1 MQIRFLGRLRV
12 MKLGKEIKV
21 TFQNQK
27 MNFFTLM
34 DCRDE
39 EIYQEPC

>member
-12 MKLGKEIKV
+12 TKSGKEIKV

-27 MNFFTLM
+27 MNFVTFM

-39 EIYQEPC
+39 DIYSSF